1 MTNLNEELGGGI
13 EVVPIDRDT
22 LITEDL
28 IDMVSRKEI
37 PLTVVDSDIARLN
50 KTYYRDLDITLQVS
64 FGQRA
69 AWGVAPGNEWL
80 ADSINEWMQG

>member
-1 MTNLNEELGGGI
+1 MTQLVGRKVYVEKDSKYHHRMTNLNEELGGGI

-50 KTYYRDLDITLQVS
+50 KTYYRDLDITC
-64 FGQRA
+64 R
-69 AWGVAPGNEWL
+69 
-80 ADSINEWMQG
+80 